1 MHWFV
6 FAGRIRRKPK
16 LVLQEQAGVEGEIG
30 KDRSGAGR
38 DIIPFLIILTFELC
52 KFLFKQLDVIYN
64 KGEKGE
70 RKEKKKKKIFLHT
83 GEKGS
88 LQLLC

>member
-1 MHWFV
+1 M
-6 FAGRIRRKPK
+6 
-16 LVLQEQAGVEGEIG
+16 VLQEQAGVEGEIG

-70 RKEKKKKKIFLHT
+70 RKEKNISFSIRGKKDPSSCCV
-83 GEKGS
+83 G
-88 LQLLC
+88 